1 MHYVRA
7 SIIVL
12 SSSIHRSEF
21 NRTTSTLVGICSSSA
36 ASSETALNQHLL
48 KSESRHAATTVQRHG
63 GKTLLPN
70 ERTESLPVGEM
81 KAPSPKDTKC
91 KFCGRRFTK
100 RGLREHQRHHCA
112 KCPDRKPRKFKK
124 SQCRHCGKILHG
136 NGLRAHVAQVHPEQY
151 ARSRSVKAHRMEEKR
166 RGSED
171 ARKEGRHKHSRQRS
185 TASHAQHSR
194 ESSSAPPQKHRI
206 AHQPHQDET
215 RAETTQRIWG
225 EVRKRTPLPTQN
237 HRPSGNL
244 RPRDQETA

>member
-1 MHYVRA
+1 MRA

-12 SSSIHRSEF
+12 CSSIHRSEF
-21 NRTTSTLVGICSSSA
+21 KRTTSTLVGICSSSA
-36 ASSETALNQHLL
+36 ASSETALNKHLL
-48 KSESRHAATTVQRHG
+48 KSESRHAATAVQRHR

-70 ERTESLPVGEM
+70 ERTESLPVGKM

-151 ARSRSVKAHRMEEKR
+151 ARSRSVKAHRMDQR
-166 RGSED
+166 TYWMNHRNC
-171 ARKEGRHKHSRQRS
+171 SRNCR
-185 TASHAQHSR
+185 TR
-194 ESSSAPPQKHRI
+194 IYAP
-206 AHQPHQDET
+206 
-215 RAETTQRIWG
+215 QRIW
-225 EVRKRTPLPTQN
+225 
-237 HRPSGNL
+237 PSS
-244 RPRDQETA
+244 